1 MFQRTLI
8 LAAISVAFASVNPP
22 WLPILPCEKIT
33 SELQRALRPV
43 DPHTFPIISD
53 FNYIRDNERYSL
65 DIFNLT
71 FEGFSN
77 VSCSYFNLD
86 EPHLATLILAGPNL
100 EFNTSRADVHL
111 NTLYSPNQQNSELT
125 LQAHVYTLELRFR
138 RDYYSPYPFNLCITR
153 DSLQVAFHAEGITA
167 SAWELNNHPE
177 AVVDAINFH
186 LPRFASD
193 LATTLNNI
201 LCKSIDFSSSTAIP
215 TTTPGNRTP
224 ASMPSP
230 SITSTPR
237 GERRRRG
244 AVRYREEGGGV
255 GGGGGEGDSFRCI
268 APGHDLRCEEV
279 PRQPDTFSC
288 YDRLGDHFNCT
299 TFLERVAL
307 SCQEDGL
314 IVISFICTIIPP
326 RGKRE
331 NYHTLDTN
339 IQI

>member
-65 DIFNLT
+65 DVFNLT

-111 NTLYSPNQQNSELT
+111 NTLGSPNQQNSELT
-125 LQAHVYTLELRFR
+125 LQLHIYTLELRFR
-138 RDYYSPYPFNLCITR
+138 HDYYSPYPFNLCITR

-167 SAWELNNHPE
+167 SAWELNKHPE

-186 LPRFASD
+186 LSRFASD

-201 LCKSIDFSSSTAIP
+201 LCKSIDFPSTAIP

-268 APGHDLRCEEV
+268 APGHDLLCDEFPYQR
-279 PRQPDTFSC
+279 DTFSC
-288 YDRLGDHFNCT
+288 QDGRRNYFRCT
-299 TFLERVAL
+299 TRVGRVIL
-307 SCQEDGL
+307 SCYEAD
-314 IVISFICTIIPP
+314 VIAPSFTCNVVQP